1 MLFFIILDIFA
12 LVNYFSFQKGE
23 KNITNYET
31 NIVIKFDLKM

>member
-12 LVNYFSFQKGE
+12 LVNYFLFQKGE

-31 NIVIKFDLKM
+31 NVVIKFDLKM

>member
-31 NIVIKFDLKM
+31 NVVIKLDLKM

>member
-12 LVNYFSFQKGE
+12 LVNYFSFRKGG
-23 KNITNYET
+23 KNITINET